1 MNLSN
6 PEYKMFFYKVHKYF
20 ESFIDFPVED
30 FMLLMP
36 YAVMR
41 KFPKKAIILQAGEIE
56 NHLNF
61 VVKGLVRKYMLVKNK
76 QVTTQLAIEGQIIHA
91 EISFHKR
98 IPAEVYIDALEPC
111 ELLSISFDNL
121 EQVYKQYPK
130 TEKLGR
136 LIVTD
141 MFIKKDFRDFEK
153 LEKTTREYFL
163 EYVKTHPH
171 MLQRVPQKILASY
184 LNIKPETFSRLKHL
198 VRG

>member
-1 MNLSN
+1 MDLSN

-20 ESFIDFPVED
+20 ESFIDFPED
-30 FMLLMP
+30 DFRLMMP
-36 YAVMR
+36 YATLR
-41 KFPKKAIILQAGEIE
+41 RFPKKTVILQHGEIE
-56 NHLNF
+56 NHLSF
-61 VVKGLVRKYMLVKNK
+61 VVKGLVRKYMMVKDC
-76 QVTTQLAIEGQIIHA
+76 QITTQLAIEGQIIHA

-98 IPAEVYIDALEPC
+98 TPSEVCIETLEPC
-111 ELLSISFDNL
+111 ELLSISYENL
-121 EQVYKQYPK
+121 QEVYRKFPA

-163 EYVKTHPH
+163 EYVKMHPH